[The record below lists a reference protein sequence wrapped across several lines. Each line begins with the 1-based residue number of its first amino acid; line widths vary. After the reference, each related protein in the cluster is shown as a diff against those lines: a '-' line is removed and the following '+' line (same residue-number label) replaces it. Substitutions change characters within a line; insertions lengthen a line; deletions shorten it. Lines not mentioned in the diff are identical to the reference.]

1 MRCERA
7 IDGRPVLRFTSG
19 LEIGLGNLA
28 AVAVLTVA
36 AVVLTTLSLTVGFA
50 DTRVTDL
57 AAAWHDGQD
66 YELQFALLNVRL
78 PRIVL
83 GFMAGWCLALT
94 GAMLQS
100 LSQNPL
106 ADPGLLGLSQ
116 GSMVTI
122 LLLLLFVPS
131 APLGLIPVAAVVGGL
146 AVVALLVWLMG
157 GSTDGNSGLTLLL
170 MGIAVDTMLSS
181 VSSILIL
188 YAPPEISFAV
198 SAWLAGSLFQA
209 SWGSIAA
216 LVPWFTLSLPAI
228 LLLGRAMRCY
238 DLGDD
243 TAMALGVPVTW
254 SKPLILFVAVL
265 LTSAAVTA
273 VGPLVFLGVMAP
285 HLAGFLSRSAGRARL
300 VLSALTGGL
309 LVVAADTLVRA
320 TTSDLA
326 LPLGLSLTLIG
337 VPLFILTLRLRALAT
352 LRSE

>member
-1 MRCERA
+1 MKYERA
-7 IDGRPVLRFTSG
+7 IDGRPVLRFTGG
-19 LEIGLGNLA
+19 LEIGVGNLA
-28 AVAVLTVA
+28 TMAVLTVA
-36 AVVLTTLSLTVGFA
+36 VVVMTTLSLSIGFE
-50 DTRVTDL
+50 DTQVTDL
-57 AAAWHDGQD
+57 AAAWHG
-66 YELQFALLNVRL
+66 ELNDDLYFALMNVRL

-94 GAMLQS
+94 GALLQS
-100 LSQNPL
+100 LSRNPL

-122 LLLLLFVPS
+122 LLLLLFIPS
-131 APLGLIPVAAVVGGL
+131 APLGLIPMAAVLGGL
-146 AVVALLVWLMG
+146 AVAALLMWLMRGSSG
-157 GSTDGNSGLTLLL
+157 GNTGLTILL
-170 MGIAVDTMLSS
+170 MGIAVDTVLSS

-209 SWGSIAA
+209 SWGSIVA
-216 LVPWFTLSLPAI
+216 LLPWFTLSLPAI
-228 LLLGRAMRCY
+228 IVLGRSMRCH
-238 DLGDD
+238 DLGDE
-243 TAMALGVPVTW
+243 TAMALGVPVNW

-265 LTSAAVTA
+265 LTSAAVAA

-300 VLSALTGGL
+300 ILSALTGGL
-309 LVVAADTLVRA
+309 LVVAADTLVRFA
-320 TTSDLA
+320 TSDLA

-337 VPLFILTLRLRALAT
+337 VPLFILTLRLRALAN